1 MKPNSAF
8 GRTMTGHGYVNH
20 AACIKSG
27 SAFATEI
34 ISKRGF
40 MSKKIDGVFQ

>member
-1 MKPNSAF
+1 MEE
-8 GRTMTGHGYVNH
+8 HGCINH